1 MKKEKAAQI
10 YRKICTE
17 LENHDNGAFSA
28 FRAYQDRDGDLI
40 ITAATG
46 KYHNRVW
53 CTLMRSYVAQFL
65 EMCFGEHTIS
75 PIDTFGL
82 MFVGE
87 KVTEEVPE
95 DLDILEELCAA
106 LPKVCEEP
114 PMFMY
119 DGGEMILTQC
129 EDAAIA
135 VADFFGSMGFDAP
148 TGFYNPIEDAQSS
161 TVNLYTGLYYVHF
174 M

>member
-1 MKKEKAAQI
+1 METKKSAQI
-10 YRKICTE
+10 YRKICAE
-17 LENHDNGAFSA
+17 LEKNDGAFS
-28 FRAYQDRDGDLI
+28 AYQDRDGDYI

-65 EMCFGEHTIS
+65 ETCFGENTIS

-87 KVTEEVPE
+87 KVAEVPE
-95 DLDILEELCAA
+95 NLDILEELCASM
-106 LPKVCEEP
+106 PTVCEEP

-119 DGGEMILTQC
+119 DGGEMILTQS
-129 EDAAIA
+129 EDAAFAI
-135 VADFFGSMGFDAP
+135 ADFFGSMGFDTP
-148 TGFYNPIEDAQSS
+148 TGFYNPIEDAQSG

-174 M
+174 A